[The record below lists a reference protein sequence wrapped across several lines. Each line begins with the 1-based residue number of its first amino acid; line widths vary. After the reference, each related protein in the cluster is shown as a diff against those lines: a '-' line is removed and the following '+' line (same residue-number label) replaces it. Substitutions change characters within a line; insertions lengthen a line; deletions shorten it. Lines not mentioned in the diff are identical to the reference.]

1 MMISN
6 IQLPDLGDVFLALVL
21 TLHILF
27 VLAAVSIPWLAAHL
41 EYWGGLEGFKS
52 YRVAATR
59 LSQTAIHNLGA
70 AIFFGALSCLIV
82 SIRNPEKLFT
92 AAVLLAPGLGFL
104 LVFLAG
110 YMGLIFLY
118 RYEWDPKRN
127 IQRGH
132 ILIALVAGIL
142 GAFCIACLVGLIN
155 GVSDVSLWP
164 RLRENPWSI
173 FSGVFFWF
181 GWLYAFLAVFLTGGI
196 HVMLTGRE
204 AFRWER
210 GISISEGARLIRL
223 GAFFSLS
230 AIFLM
235 VLLSGVWVYLEGL
248 PPFRQVFL
256 ASRPELLIVAAISFA
271 GLVALVEV
279 LMSVLKWGGSA
290 PRASLFAAGFLVL
303 TVLGLTSLFSWR
315 GSLPKQGSDNRVH
328 YSQVEKNIRPI
339 LGNPKIFDEF
349 NS

>member
-1 MMISN
+1 
-6 IQLPDLGDVFLALVL
+6 
-21 TLHILF
+21 
-27 VLAAVSIPWLAAHL
+27 
-41 EYWGGLEGFKS
+41 
-52 YRVAATR
+52 
-59 LSQTAIHNLGA
+59 
-70 AIFFGALSCLIV
+70 
-82 SIRNPEKLFT
+82 
-92 AAVLLAPGLGFL
+92 
-104 LVFLAG
+104 
-110 YMGLIFLY
+110 
-118 RYEWDPKRN
+118 
-127 IQRGH
+127 
-132 ILIALVAGIL
+132 LIALAAGIL

-315 GSLPKQGSDNRVH
+315 GSLPKQGSDTRVH
-328 YSQVEKNIRPI
+328 YSQVEKNSRPI